1 MQNAKQEMKMDFSE
15 GTASGTGMAR
25 PVKRLRVLLL
35 DLWPTVPYYSGSLAA
50 ALKETNRVG
59 VILGCATYTHDRTF
73 FRRVG
78 LRNNL
83 GLLDIAYRV
92 PWQFLRRALK
102 FSEYLCNL
110 GILAARLMRQRP
122 DVIHVQ
128 FTPLFEHNLRF
139 EFWFLKAAKK
149 QGSRLVYSVHNVL
162 PHEDGSR
169 HRVAYRKLYRIMDQ
183 FICHDVTSKDRL
195 IHEFGIDPKRI
206 SIIPHG
212 PIFSHSASRDETVS
226 RERPTRTKCV
236 VLWQGIIRPY
246 KGVSL
251 LLEAW
256 KIAQQGGL
264 NGILKIVGTGEAKEL
279 VRIKE
284 QVRSLGVESSVCL
297 DLRFVSVEELAEYYE
312 AADIVAYPYRDIT
325 TSGALM
331 TGIGYGKALIASDLP
346 AFRQVLQHD
355 KNAILIPRNDVIAWA
370 NALLLLAS
378 NDELRN
384 RLARQLS
391 RDHSALKTWNE
402 IAAETLNVYSRR

>member
-1 MQNAKQEMKMDFSE
+1 
-15 GTASGTGMAR
+15 
-25 PVKRLRVLLL
+25 
-35 DLWPTVPYYSGSLAA
+35 
-50 ALKETNRVG
+50 
-59 VILGCATYTHDRTF
+59 
-73 FRRVG
+73 
-78 LRNNL
+78 
-83 GLLDIAYRV
+83 
-92 PWQFLRRALK
+92 
-102 FSEYLCNL
+102 
-110 GILAARLMRQRP
+110 
-122 DVIHVQ
+122 
-128 FTPLFEHNLRF
+128 
-139 EFWFLKAAKK
+139 
-149 QGSRLVYSVHNVL
+149 
-162 PHEDGSR
+162 
-169 HRVAYRKLYRIMDQ
+169 MDQ

-195 IHEFGIDPKRI
+195 IHEFGIEPKRI

-226 RERPTRTKCV
+226 SERPTRTKCV

-251 LLEAW
+251 LLGAW

-264 NGILKIVGTGEAKEL
+264 NGILNIVGTGEANEL

-391 RDHSALKTWNE
+391 RDRSALKTWNE